1 MTAVQFYHLL
11 TSPLDRA
18 LPRLLEKAY
27 GAGFRVLLVTS
38 SDEHAEHLNDL
49 LWTYNQDSFL
59 PHGTSKD
66 GHSESQPIFISTTS
80 ESPNNAR
87 VLVVTDGSTPE
98 NVGSFER
105 VLDMFDG
112 NNPEA
117 LAKARQRWV
126 LYKNNGHSVTYMRQT
141 ESGGWEQKAVA

>member
-1 MTAVQFYHLL
+1 MAAVQFYHLL

-18 LPRLLEKAY
+18 LPKLLEKAY
-27 GAGFRVLLVTS
+27 AAGYRLLVVTGS
-38 SDEHAEHLNDL
+38 EEHAEHLNEL
-49 LWTYNQDSFL
+49 LWTYSQDSFL

-66 GHSESQPIFISTTS
+66 GHSEDQPIFISTNS
-80 ESPNNAR
+80 ESPNSAKL
-87 VLVVTDGSTPE
+87 LVVTDGSAPE